1 MLETITNLL
10 NFKELEVKENKERN
24 GIEVYFTSY
33 PGKDVI
39 NTLKENCFRWSN
51 FKKCWYIKQDQLGN
65 KKETAPDVKESYS
78 VKDSPL
84 YELYKNEMM
93 ETWHGDQKMVDFELK
108 NCNYIVQLNNG
119 DYYIIEKPRIEK
131 DFCFGYSDCGQGQ
144 SFDEAQE
151 TAQAAHN
158 EKYFMDQN
166 LKDINETIQEF
177 ETRRTPGADYRGE
190 LKFYKTYKYTN
201 GQERHQKA
209 IRSFYTYETYN
220 EDGELAK
227 EERRYNYKFT
237 ELTDQEIDAIITGY
251 KEVKRQFVKRLN
263 AYLKKYGVSKLHI
276 WTYWLDE

>member
-10 NFKELEVKENKERN
+10 NFKELEVKENKEQN

-65 KKETAPDVKESYS
+65 KKEATTAAKDACS

-84 YELYKNEMM
+84 YELYKNEMI
-93 ETWHGDQKMVDFELK
+93 ETWHNDKRMVDFELE
-108 NCNYIVQLNNG
+108 NCNYIVALENG
-119 DYYIIEKPRIEK
+119 DYYVIEKPRIEK

-144 SFDEAQE
+144 SFDEAQD
-151 TAQAAHN
+151 AAIAADN
-158 EKYFMDQN
+158 EKYFMDKN
-166 LKDINETIQEF
+166 LKNINETIQEF
-177 ETRRTPGADYRGE
+177 ETRRSPKYDWRGE

-201 GQERHQKA
+201 GQEHHQKA
-209 IRSFYTYETYN
+209 IRSFYYHETIDEN
-220 EDGELAK
+220 GELAK
-227 EERRYNYKFT
+227 EEKRMNYKFT
-237 ELTDQEIDAIITGY
+237 ELTDQEIEAIITGY

-263 AYLKKYGVSKLHI
+263 TYLKKYGTSKLHI

>member
-10 NFKELEVKENKERN
+10 NYKELEVKENKEQN

-39 NTLKENCFRWSN
+39 STLKENCFRWSN
-51 FKKCWYIKQDQLGN
+51 FKKCWYIKADMLGN
-65 KKETAPDVKESYS
+65 KKEIDPEEKESYKL
-78 VKDSPL
+78 KDSSF
-84 YELYKNEMM
+84 YELYKKEMSIV
-93 ETWHGDQKMVDFELK
+93 WHNDQRMIDYELK
-108 NCNYIVQLNNG
+108 EANYIVPLNNG
-119 DYYIIEKPRIEK
+119 DYFVINKPRIEK

-158 EKYFMDQN
+158 EDYFMKEN
-166 LKDINETIQEF
+166 LKDINKKIEEL

-190 LKFYKTYKYTN
+190 LKFYKTYKYT
-201 GQERHQKA
+201 GGEGLHQKA

-227 EERRYNYKFT
+227 EQRRLNFKFE
-237 ELTDQEIDAIITGY
+237 ELTDEEITAIIEGY

-263 AYLKKYGVSKLHI
+263 SYLKKYGTSKLHI

>member
-1 MLETITNLL
+1 MLENITNLL
-10 NFKELEVKENKERN
+10 NYKDLEVKENKEQN

-33 PGKDVI
+33 PGKNVI

-65 KKETAPDVKESYS
+65 KKEATAEKETYS
-78 VKDSPL
+78 FKDSPL
-84 YELYKNEMM
+84 YELYKNEMI
-93 ETWHGDQKMVDFELK
+93 ETWHNDQKMVDYELK
-108 NCNYIVQLNNG
+108 KVNYIVPLNNG
-119 DYYIIEKPRIEK
+119 DYYIIEKPSIEK
-131 DFCFGYSDCGQGQ
+131 HFCFGYSDCGQGQ

-151 TAQAAHN
+151 TARAADN
-158 EKYFMDQN
+158 EQYFMDQN
-166 LKDINETIQEF
+166 LKSINNTIAEL

-190 LKFYKTYKYTN
+190 LKFYKTYKYYN
-201 GQERHQKA
+201 GEKHHQKA

-227 EERRYNYKFT
+227 EEKRMNYKFE
-237 ELTDQEIDAIITGY
+237 ELTDQELDAIIAGY

-263 AYLKKYGVSKLHI
+263 AYLKKYGTSKLHI